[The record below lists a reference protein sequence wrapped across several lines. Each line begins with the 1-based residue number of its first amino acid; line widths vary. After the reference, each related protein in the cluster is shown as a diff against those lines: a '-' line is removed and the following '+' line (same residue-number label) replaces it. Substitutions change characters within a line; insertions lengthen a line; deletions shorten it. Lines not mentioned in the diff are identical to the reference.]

1 MPRTARGLVDGGVYH
16 ILNRGNGRQKV
27 FHKDKDYAAFLDL
40 IAQMLKRYD
49 VDLYAYC
56 VMPNHY
62 HLVVKAVKAEDLS
75 DGMRWFATTHVRRYH
90 KHYKTSGHL
99 WQGRYKSFAVEDDD
113 HFLTLLRYVEGNP
126 VRAGLVISSV
136 NWVWSSHQE
145 RSKGF
150 GSPENVE
157 DGLSSGSKGKVLLTS
172 LPIEI
177 PNDWTAYVD
186 TPLSDTEL
194 EKIK

>member
-1 MPRTARGLVDGGVYH
+1 MPRSARGLVDGGLYH

-27 FHKDKDYAAFLDL
+27 FHKDADYTAFLDL
-40 IAQMLKRYD
+40 VAQMLERYD

-62 HLVVKAVKAEDLS
+62 HLVVKAIKSEDLS
-75 DGMRWFATTHVRRYH
+75 DGMRWFSTTHVRRYH

-126 VRAGLVISSV
+126 VRAGLVASSV
-136 NWVWSSHQE
+136 DCVWSSHRE
-145 RSKGF
+145 RIKVNES
-150 GSPENVE
+150 SEIVE
-157 DGLSSGSKGKVLLTS
+157 EGILSREKGKVLLS
-172 LPIEI
+172 PLPIAL
-177 PNDWTAYVD
+177 PSDWTAYVD
-186 TPLSDTEL
+186 TPLSDAEL
-194 EKIK
+194 EKLR